1 MNPILQRRLE
11 ATFILAAS
19 ILVYYA
25 SAYDMGRFA
34 IRFFLPDIAV
44 FAYLAGP
51 KIGAYCYNLT
61 HFFVLP
67 IIVLGMAHYQQ
78 SELLQQV
85 ALIWAAHIAFDR
97 TLGWGLKYKTS
108 FMNTDMGEK
117 DLPNAPAFLK

>member
-1 MNPILQRRLE
+1 MW
-11 ATFILAAS
+11 
-19 ILVYYA
+19 
-25 SAYDMGRFA
+25 RFA
-34 IRFFLPDIAV
+34 IWFFLPDIAV

-61 HFFVLP
+61 HLFVLP
-67 IIVLGMAHYQQ
+67 IIVLGMAHFQQ

-97 TLGWGLKYKTS
+97 TFGWGLKYKTS
-108 FMNTDMGEK
+108 FMSTDMGEK